1 MAPEVAMGEAVAR
14 LLTVDEFLA
23 WDDGT
28 DRRHQLLRGVVT
40 MMAPPQA
47 VHGRLVSRLD
57 RLLGRGLQPPC
68 EPVTEAGIKPAHR
81 GDTYYQADLAVT
93 CRPLERGQ
101 VYLVDPVLI
110 VEVLS
115 PSTAATD
122 RLLKLDD
129 YRLIPALG
137 DILFVSSTQVRVE
150 HWHRQGDVWVVAV
163 RGAGEQLHLAAF
175 GLAIDLDAL
184 YGDLPI
190 EAEPP
195 PEAAIG

>member
-1 MAPEVAMGEAVAR
+1 MGDAAAR

-47 VHGRLVSRLD
+47 VHGALVMRLGARLAAALP
-57 RLLGRGLQPPC
+57 RLC
-68 EPVTEAGIKPAHR
+68 AAVTEAGINPAHR

-101 VYLVDPVLI
+101 VYLADPVLI

-137 DILFVSSTQVRVE
+137 DILFVASTQVRVE

-163 RGAGEQLHLAAF
+163 RGAGERLHLAAF
-175 GLAIDLDAL
+175 DLSIDIDAL
-184 YGDLPI
+184 YADLPI
-190 EAEPP
+190 EAEPA

>member
-1 MAPEVAMGEAVAR
+1 MGEAAAR
-14 LLTVDEFLA
+14 LLTVEQFLA

-47 VHGRLVSRLD
+47 VHGALVMRLGARLAT
-57 RLLGRGLQPPC
+57 GLSGSC
-68 EPVTEAGIKPAHR
+68 VAITEAGIKPPHR
-81 GDTYYQADLAVT
+81 GDTFYQADLAVT
-93 CRPLERGQ
+93 CSPIERGQ
-101 VYLVDPVLI
+101 VYLTDPVLV

-137 DILFVSSTQVRVE
+137 DILFVASTQIRVE

-163 RGAGEQLHLAAF
+163 RGAGERLHLAAF
-175 GLAIDLDAL
+175 DLLIDVDAL
-184 YGDLPI
+184 YADLPI
-190 EAEPP
+190 AGEPEP
-195 PEAAIG
+195 APEAAIG

>member
-1 MAPEVAMGEAVAR
+1 
-14 LLTVDEFLA
+14 
-23 WDDGT
+23 
-28 DRRHQLLRGVVT
+28 

-47 VHGRLVSRLD
+47 VHGALVMRLGARLAAALP
-57 RLLGRGLQPPC
+57 RPC
-68 EPVTEAGIKPAHR
+68 AAVTEAGIKPAHR

-101 VYLVDPVLI
+101 VYLADPVLI

-115 PSTAATD
+115 PPTAATD
-122 RLLKLDD
+122 RLSKLDD

-137 DILFVSSTQVRVE
+137 DILFVASTQARVE

-163 RGAGEQLHLAAF
+163 RGAGERLHLAAF
-175 GLAIDLDAL
+175 DLSIDIDAL
-184 YGDLPI
+184 YADLPI
-190 EAEPP
+190 EAEPA

>member
-1 MAPEVAMGEAVAR
+1 MGEAAAR
-14 LLTVDEFLA
+14 LLTVDEFLT

-28 DRRHQLLRGVVT
+28 DRRHQLLHGVVT
-40 MMAPPQA
+40 MMAPSQA
-47 VHGRLVSRLD
+47 VHGALVMRLGARLAA
-57 RLLGRGLQPPC
+57 GLPRSC
-68 EPVTEAGIKPAHR
+68 AAIIEAGIKPAHR
-81 GDTYYQADLAVT
+81 NDTYYQADLAIT
-93 CRPLERGQ
+93 CRPLERDQ
-101 VYLVDPVLI
+101 VCLVDPVLI

-137 DILFVSSTQVRVE
+137 DILFVASTQVRVE

-175 GLAIDLDAL
+175 GLAIDIDAL
-184 YGDLPI
+184 YADLPI
-190 EAEPP
+190 EGEPG

>member
-1 MAPEVAMGEAVAR
+1 MGEAAAR
-14 LLTVDEFLA
+14 LLTVDEFLT

-47 VHGRLVSRLD
+47 VHGALVMRLGARLAAALP
-57 RLLGRGLQPPC
+57 RTC
-68 EPVTEAGIKPAHR
+68 AAVTEAGIKPAHR
-81 GDTYYQADLAVT
+81 DDTYYQADLAVT

-101 VYLVDPVLI
+101 VYLVDSVLI

-129 YRLIPALG
+129 YRLIPALD
-137 DILFVSSTQVRVE
+137 DILFFASTQVRVE

-175 GLAIDLDAL
+175 GLAIDVGTL
-184 YGDLPI
+184 YADLPI
-190 EAEPP
+190 EGEPE

>member
-1 MAPEVAMGEAVAR
+1 MGEAAAR

-122 RLLKLDD
+122 RLL
-129 YRLIPALG
+129 
-137 DILFVSSTQVRVE
+137 
-150 HWHRQGDVWVVAV
+150 
-163 RGAGEQLHLAAF
+163 AA
-175 GLAIDLDAL
+175 AAARN
-184 YGDLPI
+184 
-190 EAEPP
+190 EAEARTTS
-195 PEAAIG
+195 AAAQDSCKACHNDFRM